1 MMGFSAF
8 GCLASGVFFKPI
20 DVSAVWLWMLLPL
33 CLSVAVVYKTTK
45 LRQLRRLPFS
55 VAALFSTIL
64 LAVMAIAGVLYVL
77 VYLWPG

>member
-1 MMGFSAF
+1 MMGYSAF
-8 GCLASGVFFKPI
+8 GCVAAGLFFKPI
-20 DVSAVWLWMLLPL
+20 DVSEVWLWMLLPL

-45 LRQLRRLPFS
+45 LKQLRRLPFS

-64 LAVMAIAGVLYVL
+64 LAVMAIGGVLYFL